1 VACTNNG
8 TVAYSHLFIGASL
21 PAGDHP
27 DGAGRD
33 ACDAADTLS
42 LVSRE
47 SVGRR
52 VDRDWDGVRLHVVTG
67 KGGTGKTTVA
77 AALALALASGGR
89 RTLLVE
95 CEGRQGLARLFD
107 SPPLPYA
114 ERRVAAAPDGGIV
127 YALAIDPEEALL
139 EYLDMYYH
147 LGRAGRALRRLGAID
162 FATTIAPG
170 VRDVLLT
177 GKAYEAA
184 RRTAGRASRTAE
196 TRYGGESPEEFVY
209 DAVVMDA
216 PPTGRIARFLNV
228 NSEVAS
234 LARVGP
240 VNRQAESIM
249 RLIRSPQTVVHLVTV
264 LEEMPVQET
273 LDGLEELREFDLPV
287 GAIIINRAQE
297 ALLPAADLKA
307 AAAGNLDVETLTRG
321 LKAAGITANDAV
333 TSALLVESA
342 EHARQL
348 AIERKLRARLRA
360 ADRPTYHLADL
371 DTTDVGRLYALAA
384 ALIEQGAA

>member
-1 VACTNNG
+1 MAPRPGGYARV
-8 TVAYSHLFIGASL
+8 
-21 PAGDHP
+21 
-27 DGAGRD
+27 
-33 ACDAADTLS
+33 
-42 LVSRE
+42 VSRAR
-47 SVGRR
+47 VGNGR
-52 VDRDWDGVRLHVVTG
+52 DRDWDGVRLHVVTG

-77 AALALALASGGR
+77 AALALALATGGH

-114 ERRVAAAPDGGIV
+114 ERRVAVAPDGGIV

-139 EYLDMYYH
+139 EYLEMYYH

-177 GKAYEAA
+177 GKVYEAT
-184 RRTAGRASRTAE
+184 RRRSTHKSSRTSSGDRGTEA
-196 TRYGGESPEEFVY
+196 SDDFVY

-249 RLIRSPQTVVHLVTV
+249 RLIRSPQTVVHLVTL

-273 LDGLEELREFDLPV
+273 LDGIEELRSFELPIGGIFV
-287 GAIIINRAQE
+287 NRVHE
-297 ALLPAADLKA
+297 PLLPTTELKA
-307 AAAGNLDVETLTRG
+307 ATSGTIDVTAVARG
-321 LKAAGITANDAV
+321 LKSAGLPATDAIT
-333 TSALLVESA
+333 SGLVIEAS
-342 EHARQL
+342 EHAQQL
-348 AIERKLRARLRA
+348 AIERKLRTRLRA
-360 ADRPTYHLADL
+360 ATRPMYQLHDL

-384 ALIEQGAA
+384 ELVEQGAA

>member
-1 VACTNNG
+1 M
-8 TVAYSHLFIGASL
+8 GASL
-21 PAGDHP
+21 TARYRCGY
-27 DGAGRD
+27 ARV
-33 ACDAADTLS
+33 
-42 LVSRE
+42 VSGEQVVRK
-47 SVGRR
+47 
-52 VDRDWDGVRLHVVTG
+52 VDRDWEGVRLHVVTG

-77 AALALALASGGR
+77 AALALALATGGR
-89 RTLLVE
+89 RTLLIE

-177 GKAYEAA
+177 GKAYEAT
-184 RRTAGRASRTAE
+184 RRRGTTKPSRTAE
-196 TRYGGESPEEFVY
+196 TARRDDAADDFVY

-240 VNRQAESIM
+240 INRQAESIM

-273 LDGLEELREFDLPV
+273 LDGIEELRSFDLPV
-287 GAIIINRAQE
+287 GGVIVNRVHE
-297 ALLPAADLKA
+297 PLLPASALKA
-307 AAAGNLDVETLTRG
+307 AAAGTLDAAALTRG
-321 LKAAGITANDAV
+321 LKAAGVPVNDAITAG
-333 TSALLVESA
+333 LMA
-342 EHARQL
+342 EAGDHARQL
-348 AIERKLRARLRA
+348 AIERRLRSRLRA
-360 ADRPTYHLADL
+360 AERPLYDLADL

-384 ALIEQGAA
+384 ALIAQGAA

>member
-1 VACTNNG
+1 M
-8 TVAYSHLFIGASL
+8 
-21 PAGDHP
+21 
-27 DGAGRD
+27 
-33 ACDAADTLS
+33 
-42 LVSRE
+42 VSPRH
-47 SVGRR
+47 

-77 AALALALASGGR
+77 GALALALATGGK

-95 CEGRQGLARLFD
+95 CEGRKGLARLFD
-107 SPPLPYA
+107 SAPLPYA

-139 EYLDMYYH
+139 EYLEMYYH

-177 GKAYEAA
+177 GKVYEATR
-184 RRTAGRASRTAE
+184 RRTTHKSVRTTPSGHA
-196 TRYGGESPEEFVY
+196 PAAPDDFVY

-249 RLIRSPQTVVHLVTV
+249 RLIRSPQTVVHLVTM

-273 LDGLEELREFDLPV
+273 LDGIAELRAFELPV
-287 GAIIINRAQE
+287 GGIFVNRVHE
-297 ALLPAADLKA
+297 PLLPTAGLKS
-307 AAAGNLDVETLTRG
+307 AGNGTIDVTAIARG
-321 LKAAGITANDAV
+321 LKRAGLPASDAITAGLSLEA
-333 TSALLVESA
+333 S
-342 EHARQL
+342 EHAQQL
-348 AIERKLRARLRA
+348 AIERKLRSRLRSV
-360 ADRPTYHLADL
+360 DRPTYQLHDL
-371 DTTDVGRLYALAA
+371 DSTDVGRIYALAA
-384 ALIEQGAA
+384 ELVEQGAT

>member
-1 VACTNNG
+1 V
-8 TVAYSHLFIGASL
+8 S
-21 PAGDHP
+21 PA
-27 DGAGRD
+27 A
-33 ACDAADTLS
+33 
-42 LVSRE
+42 
-47 SVGRR
+47 
-52 VDRDWDGVRLHVVTG
+52 VDRDWDGVRLHIVTG

-77 AALALALASGGR
+77 GALALALASGGN

-107 SPPLPYA
+107 SAPLPYA
-114 ERRVAAAPDGGIV
+114 ERRVAAAPDNGIV

-139 EYLDMYYH
+139 EYLEMYYH
-147 LGRAGRALRRLGAID
+147 LGRAGRALQRLGAID

-177 GKAYEAA
+177 GKVYEATR
-184 RRTAGRASRTAE
+184 RRTTHKSSRT
-196 TRYGGESPEEFVY
+196 TPGSHQPEATDEFVY

-249 RLIRSPQTVVHLVTV
+249 RLIRSPQTVVHIVTT

-273 LDGLEELREFDLPV
+273 LDGIAELHAFELPV
-287 GAIIINRAQE
+287 GGIFVNRVHEPLLSTAGLRSAGKGAIDVSAIAHGLKRAG
-297 ALLPAADLKA
+297 LPATDLIT
-307 AAAGNLDVETLTRG
+307 NG
-321 LKAAGITANDAV
+321 LAIEAK
-333 TSALLVESA
+333 

-348 AIERKLRARLRA
+348 AIERRLRSRLRSA
-360 ADRPTYHLADL
+360 ERPTYQLHDL
-371 DTTDVGRLYALAA
+371 DSTDVGRLYALAA
-384 ALIEQGAA
+384 ELVEQGAT